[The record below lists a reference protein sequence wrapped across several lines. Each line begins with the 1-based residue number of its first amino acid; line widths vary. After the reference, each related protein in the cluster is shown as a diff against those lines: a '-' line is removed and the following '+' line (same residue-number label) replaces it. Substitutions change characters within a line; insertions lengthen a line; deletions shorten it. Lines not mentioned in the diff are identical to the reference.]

1 MARGIHGNE
10 GKILV
15 GSSTIAELTKWE
27 GTLAKNLVMYTSQDG
42 APWQKTVTGNKAFSG
57 TITGKYDP
65 DDPIDAVL
73 DTDALVALRLHQN
86 SAKYVDLQARL
97 GDLSFTDDIDGN
109 AIQEWTCTF
118 ESDGA
123 VSFV

>member
-1 MARGIHGNE
+1 MARGIHGNQ

-27 GTLAKNLVMYTSQDG
+27 GTLAKNLVTYTSQDG